1 MFKRITIKL
10 KVGGMPFDTATA
22 DEELP
27 PLLGTALDR
36 ASCFE
41 ERQKIEAFSRKF
53 AMAVAG
59 QNDDEAKLRLY
70 RAVADAD
77 PGIYFDFCRRYP
89 LNIADCRDFM
99 ADLGKEMASRCPGR
113 ETMTGELA
121 TFVARRLSGDQT
133 ARWPILHGLPGTGKS
148 YMATILG
155 ESLQKLGIKT
165 ETVIHQAPQSAF
177 SGDRLDEAAQ
187 SLVGTDSHWGNAD
200 SGSIYKAVCTA
211 DVALVLLDEVDK
223 GMNRDFLVALLDP
236 RLPLRDNFLK
246 GFFPEMELRH
256 KTLFVLT
263 ANDIWRLRR
272 GDDDPLWSRLSPLE
286 VPEYQ
291 VRQMEEVIV
300 AKILDLKDSPY
311 APTPST
317 LRKLLRK
324 ARQKLGE
331 QADFRALED
340 EVNRLLFLEC
350 VGAPKE
356 RVARK
361 QNTSKVITLFR

>member
-1 MFKRITIKL
+1 
-10 KVGGMPFDTATA
+10 
-22 DEELP
+22 
-27 PLLGTALDR
+27 
-36 ASCFE
+36 
-41 ERQKIEAFSRKF
+41 
-53 AMAVAG
+53 MAVAG